1 MIKNNKAKANIYSIA
16 KEANVS
22 VATVSRFFS
31 NSGIVK
37 ESTGKKI
44 IEICAKYNYRP
55 SKIASAIT
63 TKKTKL
69 IAFIIPSLKDP
80 SFIELIA
87 GAEKAMSEK
96 GYILCLFNTRQNID
110 REKDIIETIQSM
122 NIDGVMFSGIFGN
135 KEEEIFILNMQKK
148 EIPIIQ
154 VDRII
159 PGINLPYVMNNDY
172 LGGQLAA
179 KFLIENNHKKIGIIT
194 YSMKVYIFKQRVDG
208 FLDVL
213 NKYKIKESFIIEVP
227 LEYKKIEEAIDNNKD
242 TLLNSGISSIFCVAD
257 SIAIYLSRMLIENNI
272 KIPEEISVMGFDNII
287 FSNYLMP
294 KLTTID
300 HDMFSL
306 GEAAA
311 ENLIYKLET
320 GRFKNKSEIIDP
332 VLIKRDSV
340 KKL

>member
-1 MIKNNKAKANIYSIA
+1 MTKNNKAKANIYSIA
-16 KEANVS
+16 KEAGVS
-22 VATVSRFFS
+22 VATISRFFS
-31 NSGIVK
+31 SPDIVK
-37 ESTGKKI
+37 ETTGKKI
-44 IEICAKYNYRP
+44 IEICEKYNYRP
-55 SKIASAIT
+55 SKIARAIT

-69 IAFIIPSLKDP
+69 IAFVIPSLKDP
-80 SFIELIA
+80 AFIEIIA
-87 GAEKAMSEK
+87 GAEKLMSKK
-96 GYILCLFNTRQNID
+96 GYILCLFNTRQNLE

-122 NIDGVMFSGIFGN
+122 NIDGVMFSGIYGN
-135 KEEEIFILNMQKK
+135 KEEEIFISNMQKK
-148 EIPIIQ
+148 EIPIIL

-213 NKYKIKESFIIEVP
+213 NKNKMKESFIVEVP
-227 LEYKKIEEAIDNNKD
+227 LEYNKIEEAVESEKQF
-242 TLLNSGISSIFCVAD
+242 LLKSGVSSIFCVAD
-257 SIAIYLSRMLIENNI
+257 SIAIFLSRLLVENNV
-272 KIPEEISVMGFDNII
+272 KIPKEISVMGFDNII
-287 FSNYLMP
+287 FSNYLIP
-294 KLTTID
+294 RLTTID

-311 ENLIYKLET
+311 ENLIYKLEN

-332 VLIKRDSV
+332 ILIKRDSV
-340 KKL
+340 RKF